1 MKKAIGVFVGALGM
15 TILLSGSI
23 VLGNA
28 ISSQDSKQQKL
39 ERIAEDKEKI
49 KVQEKNMQEAKTDK
63 EYREA
68 ESELKRSEERR
79 VGKEW
84 RSRWSPDH

>member
-28 ISSQDSKQQKL
+28 ISSQDSKQQN
-39 ERIAEDKEKI
+39 R
-49 KVQEKNMQEAKTDK
+49 
-63 EYREA
+63 
-68 ESELKRSEERR
+68 
-79 VGKEW
+79 
-84 RSRWSPDH
+84 

>member
-28 ISSQDSKQQKL
+28 ICRRPKQI
-39 ERIAEDKEKI
+39 R
-49 KVQEKNMQEAKTDK
+49 NTG
-63 EYREA
+63 R
-68 ESELKRSEERR
+68 LKAN
-79 VGKEW
+79 
-84 RSRWSPDH
+84 

>member
-39 ERIAEDKEKI
+39 ERIAEDK
-49 KVQEKNMQEAKTDK
+49 
-63 EYREA
+63 
-68 ESELKRSEERR
+68 KRSKCRKRICRR
-79 VGKEW
+79 PKQIRNTGRLKAN
-84 RSRWSPDH
+84 

>member
-39 ERIAEDKEKI
+39 ERIVEDKEKI

-63 EYREA
+63 EYRKA
-68 ESELKRSEERR
+68 
-79 VGKEW
+79 G
-84 RSRWSPDH
+84 SRDRNL

>member
-39 ERIAEDKEKI
+39 ERIAEDKRKDQSAGE
-49 KVQEKNMQEAKTDK
+49 
-63 EYREA
+63 EYAGGQNR
-68 ESELKRSEERR
+68 
-79 VGKEW
+79 
-84 RSRWSPDH
+84 

>member
-68 ESELKRSEERR
+68 AKRTEEELE
-79 VGKEW
+79 G
-84 RSRWSPDH
+84 

>member
-28 ISSQDSKQQKL
+28 ISSQDRTK
-39 ERIAEDKEKI
+39 
-49 KVQEKNMQEAKTDK
+49 
-63 EYREA
+63 
-68 ESELKRSEERR
+68 KRSKCRKRICRR
-79 VGKEW
+79 PKQIRNTGRLKAN
-84 RSRWSPDH
+84 